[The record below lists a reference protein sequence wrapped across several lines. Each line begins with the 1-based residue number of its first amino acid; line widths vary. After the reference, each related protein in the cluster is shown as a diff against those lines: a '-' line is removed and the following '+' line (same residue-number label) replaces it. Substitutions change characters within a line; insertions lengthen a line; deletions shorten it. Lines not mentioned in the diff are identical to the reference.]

1 MMISTRGRY
10 ALRVACDLAVHNDG
24 GFIPMRDIAERQ
36 CLSLGYVARIIPVLS
51 KAGIVEGTSG
61 KGGGYRLKR
70 AAKDCTV
77 AEILN
82 LTEECLTSV
91 KCLEKGVEP
100 CERRDCCLTL
110 PVWQGLQKVVD
121 DYLSSIT
128 IDDVIKKNVLNKVGL

>member
-24 GFIPMRDIAERQ
+24 SLIPMRDIADRQ
-36 CLSLGYVARIIPVLS
+36 GLSLGYVARIIPVLS
-51 KAGIVEGTSG
+51 RAGIVEGTSG

-77 AEILN
+77 AEILR
-82 LTEECLTSV
+82 LTEESLTPV

-100 CERRDCCLTL
+100 CDRRDCCLTL
-110 PVWQGLQKVVD
+110 PVWKGLQKVVD
-121 DYLSSIT
+121 DYLQNVT
-128 IDDVIKKNVLNKVGL
+128 IEDVIEKRVPQKVGQ